1 MSASG
6 NFQDVRVVRS
16 AKRRKTVSATV
27 DKGVLVLRIPA
38 RMSKA
43 DEAYWI
49 EHMGRKLSDKQQ
61 KKQGKRSDRALEERA
76 RRLAV
81 DYFGGLEFSIVWSS
95 RQQQRWGSCTPLE
108 RSIRLSDNLREFPD
122 YVIDYVIIHELA
134 HLLVAD
140 HSPDFWKLCARY
152 PFTDRARGFLEGVAF
167 ASR

>member
-1 MSASG
+1 MSASEY
-6 NFQDVRVVRS
+6 FQNVRVVRS

-43 DEAYWI
+43 DESYWI
-49 EHMGRKLSDKQQ
+49 EHMSRKLSDKQQ
-61 KKQGKRSDRALEERA
+61 KKREKRSDKALEERA
-76 RRLAV
+76 RRLAS
-81 DYFGGLEFSIVWSS
+81 DYFGGLEFSIVWST
-95 RQQQRWGSCTPLE
+95 RQQQRWGSCTPLK
-108 RSIRLSDNLREFPD
+108 RTIRLSGNLRDFPD

-140 HSPDFWKLCARY
+140 HSPDFWELCARY